1 MVNLHVSIH
10 GIPVT
15 FLTSSELI
23 ASPIQ
28 KFLEYFSRQ
37 PAHDTD
43 ALTIT
48 FHEVSRR
55 EEIPFIP
62 TASFQKLFSRKGR
75 ALGDQLRTEWECSIL
90 RDEHRLIADFHGQG
104 LLVID
109 ELHECAEGYIIRPEA
124 LHPDLR
130 VGFFHFVLA
139 ELLKRRGLFTL
150 HATSLE
156 KNGRGILIPGY
167 SGRGKTT
174 AFLSLL
180 RSGYRCLS
188 DDHPL
193 LRETDCGLEILPLPV
208 KVDVTEPTIAMFPE
222 LREAPEGLLRQG
234 VRKRFFYVEDLYP
247 GGTGESCE
255 PSIMIFPHVVDSE
268 KSWLEPLSKRQAL
281 EDLLPHGLLVYNEHV
296 ARQEFQMLSKLVQ
309 RVDCYRLHS
318 GRDVLELPK
327 LIEPLLEEEVFVG
340 C

>member
-23 ASPIQ
+23 RSRVE
-28 KFLEYFSRQ
+28 KFLEYFSREPRQ
-37 PAHDTD
+37 DTN
-43 ALTIT
+43 ALVIT

-55 EEIPFIP
+55 EEIPCAVHP
-62 TASFQKLFSRKGR
+62 QAQKLFSRKGR
-75 ALGDQLRTEWECSIL
+75 TLGDQLRTEWECSIL
-90 RDEHRLIADFHGQG
+90 RDGHRLIADFHGQG

-109 ELHECAEGYIIRPEA
+109 ELRECAEGYIIQPEA
-124 LHPDLR
+124 LHPDIR

-193 LRETDCGLEILPLPV
+193 LREKNNCLEILPMPV
-208 KVDVTEPTIAMFPE
+208 KVDVTYSTIAIFPE
-222 LREAPEGLLRQG
+222 LREAPEGLLHQG
-234 VRKRFFYVEDLYP
+234 VRKQFFYIEDLYP

-255 PSIMIFPHVVDSE
+255 PTVMIFPQVVDCE
-268 KSWLEPLSKRQAL
+268 KSWIEPLSKRQAL
-281 EDLLPHGLLVYNEHV
+281 EDLLPHGLLVYNKQV

-309 RVDCYRLHS
+309 RVDCYRLYS
-318 GRDVLELPK
+318 GRDVLKLPK
-327 LIEPLLEEEVFVG
+327 LIAPLLEEKVSCG